1 MPTDKAEQIAGSDP
15 DYNNR
20 KLFNAIASGD
30 PVSCME
36 GQREGTNIKY
46 FGMSCFADLS
56 YFLLHGLEGLWLS
69 LKVNHPWQIFSVK
82 KIL

>member
-20 KLFNAIASGD
+20 KLFNAIASED

-36 GQREGTNIKY
+36 GQREGFNIW
-46 FGMSCFADLS
+46 DE
-56 YFLLHGLEGLWLS
+56 LLC
-69 LKVNHPWQIFSVK
+69 
-82 KIL
+82 